1 MRRISSPGPS
11 VDRLH
16 LTRFALL
23 SLGAALVTIT
33 LKLVAWYL
41 TGSVGLLS
49 DALESVVNVVAAAAT
64 LWLLYLSARPP
75 DDRYAYGYSKAEY
88 FASAFEGALILV
100 AAAAIAWTAVQR
112 LLHPQPLEQ
121 IGIGLAVSLVATA
134 INFGVARVLLGA
146 AKRNNSIALEADSH
160 HLMTDVWTSV
170 GVVVAVFAVG
180 MTGWSWLDP
189 LIAIAVAINIVFTGI
204 SLLRRSAFGLMDQA
218 LPAESVA
225 RIDAVLD
232 RHRGHE
238 VEFHAIRT
246 RAAAGRSFVSMHVLV
261 PGAWTVQ
268 KGHDLVEALEHEIA
282 AEVPGTTVFTHIE
295 PKEDPASYNDAS
307 LDHGRTPSERQT

>member
-1 MRRISSPGPS
+1 MRRPRPAAS
-11 VDRLH
+11 VLDRLH

-23 SLGAALVTIT
+23 SLAAALVTIT
-33 LKLVAWYL
+33 LKLIAWYL

-100 AAAAIAWTAVQR
+100 AAVAITWTAVVR

-121 IGIGLAVSLVATA
+121 VGIGLAVSLVATT
-134 INFGVARVLLGA
+134 INFGVARVLLRA
-146 AKRNNSIALEADSH
+146 ARRYNSIALEADSH

-170 GVVVAVFAVG
+170 GVVVAVLAVG
-180 MTGWSWLDP
+180 ISGWMWLDP
-189 LIAIAVAINIVFTGI
+189 LIAIAVAVNIVFTGV
-204 SLLRRSAFGLMDQA
+204 SLLRRSAFGLMDQS
-218 LPAESVA
+218 LPPESVA
-225 RIDAVLD
+225 RIDAVLAG
-232 RHRGHE
+232 HRGE
-238 VEFHAIRT
+238 DVEFHAIRT

-268 KGHDLVEALEHEIA
+268 RGHDLVERLEHEIA
-282 AEVPGTTVFTHIE
+282 TAVPGTTVFTHIE
-295 PKEDPASYNDAS
+295 PKEDPASYDDQS
-307 LDHGRTPSERQT
+307 LDHGRAAAES

>member
-1 MRRISSPGPS
+1 M
-11 VDRLH
+11 DRLH

-23 SLGAALVTIT
+23 SLAAAVVTIT

-64 LWLLYLSARPP
+64 LWLLFLSARPP

-100 AAAAIAWTAVQR
+100 AAAAIAWTAVER

-121 IGIGLAVSLVATA
+121 IGVGLAVSLVATA
-134 INFGVARVLLGA
+134 INFGVARVLLRA
-146 AKRNNSIALEADSH
+146 AQRNNSIALEADSH

-180 MTGWSWLDP
+180 VTGWSWLDP
-189 LIAIAVAINIVFTGI
+189 VIAIAVAVNIVFTGI

-218 LPAESVA
+218 LPADSVA
-225 RIDAVLD
+225 RIDAVLN
-232 RHRGHE
+232 RYRGTE

-261 PGAWTVQ
+261 PGAWTVKQ
-268 KGHDLVEALEHEIA
+268 GHDLVERLEHEIA

-295 PKEDPASYNDAS
+295 PKEDPASYNDQS
-307 LDHGRTPSERQT
+307 LDHKHPEPEG

>member
-1 MRRISSPGPS
+1 

-23 SLGAALVTIT
+23 SLGAAFVTIL
-33 LKLVAWYL
+33 LKLTAWHL

-100 AAAAIAWTAVQR
+100 AAVAIAWTAIVR
-112 LLHPQPLEQ
+112 LLHPQELEQ
-121 IGIGLAVSLVATA
+121 IGIGLTVSLVATG
-134 INFGVARVLLGA
+134 INFVVARRLLVA
-146 AKRNNSIALEADSH
+146 ARRHNSIALEADSH

-170 GVVVAVFAVG
+170 GVVVAVLLVG
-180 MTGWSWLDP
+180 LTGWIWLDP
-189 LIAIAVAINIVFTGI
+189 AIALAVAANIVFTGI

-218 LPAESVA
+218 LPSESVD
-225 RIDAVLD
+225 RIHAVLD
-232 RHRGHE
+232 RHRADGI
-238 VEFHAIRT
+238 EFHAIRT

-261 PGAWTVQ
+261 PGAWSV
-268 KGHDLVEALEHEIA
+268 KEGHDLVERLEQEVA
-282 AEVPGTTVFTHIE
+282 AAVPGTTVFTHLE
-295 PKEDPASYNDAS
+295 PREDPVSYNDLS
-307 LDHGRTPSERQT
+307 LDHRPPAAEAKPNTTL

>member
-1 MRRISSPGPS
+1 M
-11 VDRLH
+11 DRLH

-23 SLGAALVTIT
+23 SLAAALVTIT

-100 AAAAIAWTAVQR
+100 AAAAIAWTAVER

-146 AKRNNSIALEADSH
+146 AQRNNSIALEADSH

-180 MTGWSWLDP
+180 ATGWSWLDP
-189 LIAIAVAINIVFTGI
+189 LIAIAVAINIVFTGV

-218 LPAESVA
+218 LPPASVA
-225 RIDAVLD
+225 RIDAVLA
-232 RHRGHE
+232 RHRGDE

-295 PKEDPASYNDAS
+295 PREDPASYNDAS
-307 LDHGRTPSERQT
+307 LDHHATSTPGAGGNAG